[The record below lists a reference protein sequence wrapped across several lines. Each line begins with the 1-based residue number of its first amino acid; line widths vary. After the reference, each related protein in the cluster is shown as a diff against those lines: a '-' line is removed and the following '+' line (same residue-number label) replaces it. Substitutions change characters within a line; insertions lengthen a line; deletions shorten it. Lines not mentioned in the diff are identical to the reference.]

1 MKKGLILTLLVFMVF
16 TNLLVVAADY
26 YTVKTGDSLWA
37 ISQKTGITI
46 EELSRLNNIN
56 NPNSLYIGQRL
67 YLGNKT
73 ENNSGNNSN
82 KNYIRYTVKTGDL
95 LWKIARDYKV
105 EIRDIISLNKME
117 ASYYIYIGQ
126 ILLIPTED
134 RDNKP
139 AGGAY
144 FYYTVQP
151 GDILWNI
158 AQKYGTTVQKLVELN
173 DIKDAYD
180 LYVGRKLMVPLKESK
195 PVEEKPA
202 ENNKQEENK
211 NYLPYTFYKVQKGD
225 RIWQI
230 AQTFGIKTNTLVNFN
245 KLKNVNDIKVG
256 DILVIPLKDSSKFTY
271 LYRAASQVNSY
282 YRVLRNDTLAGIAEY
297 YGIPEEGI
305 RAINGLKKNEGIYTG
320 QRLLMPVNPA
330 LFKQHKIY
338 TVKKGGEYIFDIAFE
353 NSISIKSI
361 LKANYL
367 RDQNTRFEE
376 GTVIIIPLDQES
388 KATWIEYENGKPV
401 NSWFNANK

>member
-117 ASYYIYIGQ
+117 APYYIYIGQ

-139 AGGAY
+139 AGGDVY
-144 FYYTVQP
+144 KRQVQP

>member
-26 YTVKTGDSLWA
+26 YTIKTGDSLWA

-117 ASYYIYIGQ
+117 APYYIYIGQ

>member
-117 ASYYIYIGQ
+117 APYYIYIGQ

-401 NSWFNANK
+401 NSWFIANK

>member
-117 ASYYIYIGQ
+117 APYYIYIGQ

>member
-117 ASYYIYIGQ
+117 APYYIYIGQ

-305 RAINGLKKNEGIYTG
+305 RAINGLKKMKVFT
-320 QRLLMPVNPA
+320 LA
-330 LFKQHKIY
+330 
-338 TVKKGGEYIFDIAFE
+338 
-353 NSISIKSI
+353 
-361 LKANYL
+361 
-367 RDQNTRFEE
+367 RD
-376 GTVIIIPLDQES
+376 
-388 KATWIEYENGKPV
+388 Y
-401 NSWFNANK
+401 

>member
-117 ASYYIYIGQ
+117 APYYIYIGQ

-180 LYVGRKLMVPLKESK
+180 LYVGKKLMVPLKESK

>member
-46 EELSRLNNIN
+46 EELSRLNKIN

-117 ASYYIYIGQ
+117 APYYIYIGQ